1 MVSLRKRFLCGAA
14 LVCASLFAAPAS
26 AQQGLLARTYVAVL
40 GGYTSSADLKLTLN
54 RNALVLPNTNI
65 KIVVRKMSDGSLTT
79 TQTMNVGTN
88 SRAFS
93 LASGFACVRLKN
105 NVFVAAPQPDT
116 NNNGV
121 QIGGY
126 INRKYHYEIALYDA
140 GVQADNPAVAASPAR
155 VVGAGITGTH
165 GAGLRAFNPG
175 TKDWGSI
182 DYVPI
187 GMPAPAPKNPADG
200 LACRPGPEPWPEPEP
215 TGIQLF

>member
-1 MVSLRKRFLCGAA
+1 VS
-14 LVCASLFAAPAS
+14 ASLFAAPAW

-40 GGYTSSADLKLTLN
+40 GGYTAGADLRVTLK
-54 RNALVLPNTNI
+54 RDALALPNTNI

-79 TQTMNVGTN
+79 TQTMNVGTK

-93 LASGFACVRLKN
+93 LPSGFACVQRKN
-105 NVFVAAPQPDT
+105 NVLVPAPQADT
-116 NNNGV
+116 NVNGV

-126 INRKYHYEIALYDA
+126 INRKYHYEIAVYDA
-140 GVQADNPAVAASPAR
+140 DVQAGNPAVAASPAR

-175 TKDWGSI
+175 TKDWGNI

-187 GMPAPAPKNPADG
+187 GMPPPPEYNPAEG